1 MGNFAAFYSG
11 STLLSASYNSGSDTY
26 TLSGLTPAQVSGL
39 GVIQKDGS
47 YDLLI
52 TAQTADSPGGS
63 LSAVSTASA
72 HMDISA
78 VTATTG
84 NDRLL
89 YDGGPL
95 DGLAGVDTI
104 EFRLGE
110 NLDFSASPVKP
121 ANIERLD
128 LMPAGQ
134 DHSLSHLSVQD
145 VLDMTDSGK
154 SLTILG
160 DSGDSVSLKNTVG
173 GTWSVGGSETVAGY
187 HFDVYLNTQD
197 PAIKVLIE
205 QQINKSIDP

>member
-1 MGNFAAFYSG
+1 MN
-11 STLLSASYNSGSDTY
+11 
-26 TLSGLTPAQVSGL
+26 
-39 GVIQKDGS
+39 
-47 YDLLI
+47 DLLI

-63 LSAVSTASA
+63 LSAVSTANA

-110 NLDFSASPVKP
+110 NLDFSTSPVKP
-121 ANIERLD
+121 SNIEQFD
-128 LMPAGQ
+128 LMPVGQ
-134 DHSLSHLSVQD
+134 NHSLSHLSAQD
-145 VLDMTDSGK
+145 VLDMTGTGK

-160 DSGDSVSLKNTVG
+160 DSGDSVSLKSTVG
-173 GTWSVGGSETVAGY
+173 GTWSAGVAETVGG
-187 HFDVYLNTQD
+187 HNFDVYLNTQD

-205 QQINKSIDP
+205 HQIVKSIDP